1 MSDLGL
7 LLVLAPLGLELGLPD
22 PVARRSKAVTEAK
35 FFFSFTPGRLE
46 LRDEL
51 EKCWV
56 DARCP
61 LVGSGS
67 SIHRKNTNTVS
78 TTKSSQ
84 KLH

>member
-46 LRDEL
+46 PREEL
-51 EKCWV
+51 EKC
-56 DARCP
+56 
-61 LVGSGS
+61 
-67 SIHRKNTNTVS
+67 
-78 TTKSSQ
+78 
-84 KLH
+84 